1 MARDEAKLARAA
13 RKGPL
18 ITLTCECGE
27 RQDLHYGEQWRCE
40 KCGRTW
46 NTNRIPLEQ
55 YAEIQRKQVRLR
67 RTMLSLIAVALI
79 SIAVFILIGKVVGGI
94 MLVAVCALGWRQYI
108 WPRQKQRYVESIDKL
123 PSWEI
128 EPD

>member
-1 MARDEAKLARAA
+1 MARDAARLARAV

-27 RQDLHYGEQWRCE
+27 RRELHYGEQWRCD

-55 YAEIQRKQVRLR
+55 YARIHKRQLRLR
-67 RTMLSLIAVALI
+67 RMMLTLLAIAVVSVAG
-79 SIAVFILIGKVVGGI
+79 FILIGKFLGGI
-94 MLVAVCALGWRQYI
+94 MLVAVCAIGWRMYI
-108 WPRQKQRYVESIDKL
+108 WPKQKQRYLESIDDL

-128 EPD
+128 EPE